1 MSQSALDFRL
11 FNALVSVFHI
21 GGLIPS
27 VQLIFCSPAL
37 PMRAYLQLLR
47 LPTVFTAIADVLMGG
62 AVAFASSP
70 QALPLQDWL
79 RTAAVWLLILLV
91 AASCCLYL
99 AGMVLNDFF
108 DRHQDAAERPQRPIP
123 SGRVSASAAAWL
135 GGELLLAGVALTLA
149 ASWWHGGWRPAQI
162 GLAIAVCVVAYDAWL
177 KKTILGPLAMGACR
191 ALNVLLGMSIAAAT
205 WQAPHF
211 LIAGGLG
218 LFVAGITAV
227 GRTEARQSH
236 RGWVFTGLALMWLG
250 MALVASF
257 PYADGLNHQLEDTIK
272 VWPWIWIVLGLQ
284 TGWRLM
290 HALVDPTPGH
300 VQAAVRYGI
309 LSLVVF
315 DAIIT
320 FAVVGMVPALCVLT
334 LLVPTLVLSR
344 WLYVT

>member
-1 MSQSALDFRL
+1 
-11 FNALVSVFHI
+11 
-21 GGLIPS
+21 
-27 VQLIFCSPAL
+27 
-37 PMRAYLQLLR
+37 MRAYLELLR
-47 LPTVFTAIADVLMGG
+47 LPTVFTAIADVLMGT
-62 AVAFASSP
+62 AVAYASTP
-70 QALPLQDWL
+70 QKLPLEEWL
-79 RTAAVWLLILLV
+79 RTGTVWPLVLLV

-99 AGMVLNDFF
+99 AGMVLNDYF
-108 DRHQDAAERPQRPIP
+108 DRKQDAAERPRRPIP
-123 SGRVSASAAAWL
+123 SGRVSAGAAAWL
-135 GGELLLAGVALTLA
+135 GGELLLAGVALALA
-149 ASWWHGGWRPAQI
+149 AAWLLGGWRPAQI
-162 GLAIAVCVVAYDAWL
+162 SLAIAAFVIGYDALL
-177 KKTILGPLAMGACR
+177 KKTIVGPLAMGACR
-191 ALNVLLGMSIAAAT
+191 GLNVLLGMSAMAVA
-205 WQAPHF
+205 WQTPHF

-236 RGWVFTGLALMWLG
+236 RGWLFIGLALMWLG
-250 MALVASF
+250 MALVATF
-257 PYADGLNHQLEDTIK
+257 PYTTGLTHQLEDTLK

-320 FAVVGMVPALCVLT
+320 FAVVGMVPALCVLALLIPT
-334 LLVPTLVLSR
+334 LLLSR